1 MNETKVFSNEKGNL
15 LLEISDDGILANLI
29 IKDNGD
35 IIDENEILDLL
46 SNAKIQVGLD
56 KAVEYIKKNKLKKDY
71 EEPFIIA
78 LGLDPEQQ
86 ANVSY
91 LFDEEKCYDPR
102 KFKSI
107 TELGRFT
114 SVSKEQPLAEI
125 IFNDLEQA
133 NRDVFGNEIKPAI
146 NKNQIIHNF
155 LGENVYYSVYK
166 KQIMASKRGYPYIDE
181 QNRINVKADFTV
193 NRSLNDTVLKI
204 VGDLIVN
211 GDITD
216 SEIEID
222 GNLKVEGKIW
232 NCNEKGIVIRG
243 NAEIINAENSRIICQ
258 GKLKFE
264 KSLRFCR
271 VAADKGLIGSAE
283 SSIIG
288 GLIQS
293 SGNIVTTNLGSPF
306 ALSNEVEL
314 GISPFIK
321 EEITNLEMEI
331 ARLKKKSN
339 QNKPRIKLTED
350 RVSKLQDEYEEILI
364 NFLGEKTQDNFIKVN
379 NKVFPEVQIRI
390 FDKLKKITREMNGII
405 ISIRN
410 EELNINES

>member
-1 MNETKVFSNEKGNL
+1 
-15 LLEISDDGILANLI
+15 
-29 IKDNGD
+29 
-35 IIDENEILDLL
+35 
-46 SNAKIQVGLD
+46 
-56 KAVEYIKKNKLKKDY
+56 
-71 EEPFIIA
+71 
-78 LGLDPEQQ
+78 
-86 ANVSY
+86 
-91 LFDEEKCYDPR
+91 
-102 KFKSI
+102 
-107 TELGRFT
+107 
-114 SVSKEQPLAEI
+114 
-125 IFNDLEQA
+125 
-133 NRDVFGNEIKPAI
+133 
-146 NKNQIIHNF
+146 
-155 LGENVYYSVYK
+155 
-166 KQIMASKRGYPYIDE
+166 
-181 QNRINVKADFTV
+181 
-193 NRSLNDTVLKI
+193 
-204 VGDLIVN
+204 
-211 GDITD
+211 
-216 SEIEID
+216 
-222 GNLKVEGKIW
+222 
-232 NCNEKGIVIRG
+232 
-243 NAEIINAENSRIICQ
+243 
-258 GKLKFE
+258 
-264 KSLRFCR
+264 CR